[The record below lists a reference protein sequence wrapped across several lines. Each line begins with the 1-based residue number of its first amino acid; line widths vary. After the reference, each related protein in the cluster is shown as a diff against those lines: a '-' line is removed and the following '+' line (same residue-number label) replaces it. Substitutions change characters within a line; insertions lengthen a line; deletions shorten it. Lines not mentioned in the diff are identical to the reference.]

1 MQTADHSA
9 NPLLAPWNT
18 PYELPPFDAVRVEHF
33 LPAFQAA
40 FAAHDAQIEAIA
52 NDPAPPGFENTAAA
66 LDAGGSVLE
75 RIELLFS
82 NLCASHTSP
91 ELQAVQLEVAPS
103 LAAHFSKVSLNAKLF
118 ARLDA
123 VHAQRATLGLDGEQ
137 LRLLERVHLDFV
149 RAGAQLVGDKRERFA
164 HIVQRLAELYAQFG
178 QNVLADENGFKLIL
192 KTEEDLAGLPA
203 ALRETAKQAAIAA
216 GQPDAWMITLSR
228 SMWVPF
234 LSHSPR
240 RDLREQLHQA
250 HITRGMHDGEHNN
263 RPLVKEILALR
274 LEQAQLLGYKTF
286 ADYALVD
293 RMAGTPAAAQDLM
306 QRVWVRAKEKA
317 ASDLAQIR
325 ALMQHEGHNFAV
337 QPWDWRFYAE
347 KVRQRNYRLD
357 DAEVKPYF
365 PLENM
370 VAAVFDCAQKLF
382 GVRMVKQP
390 QIKAYHP
397 DVDVYEVRETI
408 DGQDQLI
415 GLFLHDNYAR
425 PSKRSGAWMSLLRQQ
440 CRIGSGAG
448 ERVIPVVLNNNN
460 YAKGTP
466 TLLSFDDLRA
476 LFHEFGHGLHG
487 LLSNVRYKSLSG
499 PNVMRDFVELPSQL
513 FEHWLMEPA
522 VIRQH
527 ARHYETGEP
536 IPEELIERIRAARLF
551 NQSYETSRYVASA
564 LVDMA
569 AHGLTDYSDFDPVAF
584 EQSVCTQIGAPREV
598 GLMHRLPHFQHLFSG
613 DYYAAGY
620 YVYLWAQVLD
630 ADAYNAFEE
639 RNDPFDADTAA
650 RLRKF
655 IYSSGNSLEPMQAY
669 RAYRGRDAT
678 IEPMLKKNGLL
689 EPTEA

>member
-1 MQTADHSA
+1 MPTAQDSA

-18 PYELPPFDAVRVEHF
+18 PYQLPPFDQVRPEHF
-33 LPAFQAA
+33 LPAFSAA
-40 FAAHDAQIEAIA
+40 FAAHEAEIAAIA
-52 NDPAPPGFENTAAA
+52 DDPAPPSFENTAAA
-66 LDAGGSVLE
+66 LDRAGALLE

-82 NLCASHTSP
+82 NLCTSHTSP
-91 ELQAVQLEVAPS
+91 ELQAVQREAAPL
-103 LAAHFSKVSLNAKLF
+103 LAAHDSKIYLNAKLF

-123 VHAQRATLGLDGEQ
+123 VHAQRATLNLSGEQ
-137 LRLLERVHLDFV
+137 LRLLERKHLDFV
-149 RAGAQLVGDKRERFA
+149 RAGAKLQGDTRARFA
-164 HIVQRLAELYAQFG
+164 QIVQRLAQLYAQFG

-192 KTEEDLAGLPA
+192 KTEEELAGLPA
-203 ALRETAKQAAIAA
+203 ALREAAKQAAITA
-216 GQPDAWMITLSR
+216 GQPDAWAITLSR

-250 HITRGMHDGEHNN
+250 HITRGMHDGEHDN
-263 RPLVKEILALR
+263 RPLVKEMLALR
-274 LEQAQLLGYKTF
+274 LEQAQLLGYTTF

-306 QRVWVRAKEKA
+306 QQVWVRAKEKA

-337 QPWDWRFYAE
+337 QPWDWRYYAE
-347 KVRQRNYRLD
+347 KVRQRNYQLD

-370 VAAVFDCAQKLF
+370 VSAVFDCAQKLF

-408 DGQDQLI
+408 DGNDQLI
-415 GLFLHDNYAR
+415 GLFLHDNFAR
-425 PSKRSGAWMSLLRQQ
+425 PSKRSGAWMSLLRHQHVAAD
-440 CRIGSGAG
+440 GT
-448 ERVIPVVLNNNN
+448 RVLPVALNNNN
-460 YAKGTP
+460 FAKGTP
-466 TLLSFDDLRA
+466 TLLSLDDVRT

-522 VIRQH
+522 VIRRH
-527 ARHYETGEP
+527 ARHVETGAP

-584 EQSVCTQIGAPREV
+584 EQSVCTHIGALREV

-689 EPTEA
+689 EPSET